1 MRATALAVIVSLL
14 GALAMPAT
22 LRAGDPP
29 PTVDVERAKKL
40 FFEGIER
47 EDHGDWAGALERFH
61 AALAI
66 KATAPIRFHVAL
78 CLEKTARLTA
88 ARDAFERARV
98 DAIGEGRPEVA
109 TRAKEHLD
117 ALDARIPAIELRVS
131 PKNATVTI
139 DGRAMPAT
147 EWNRAIRL
155 DPGAHEVVAEA
166 GSHARFARQ
175 VVLADYSPTPVP
187 VAIELAPI
195 GAKPIPPPEHR
206 QPISIAPFVVGGA
219 GVVILAGAASMY
231 LLRGRAIRDLDA
243 QCGDA
248 RDRCP
253 DSARTTEDRAHTYNA
268 LGNVLLGAGAAVVT
282 ASIVLYIAGRPRA
295 STATVLPTAG
305 GAHLTLSVTF

>member
-1 MRATALAVIVSLL
+1 MRATALVIIVSLL
-14 GALAMPAT
+14 ATPAM
-22 LRAGDPP
+22 LHAGPP
-29 PTVDVERAKKL
+29 PTTVDVERARKL

-109 TRAKEHLD
+109 ARAKEHLD
-117 ALDARIPAIELRVS
+117 ALDARIPAIELHVS

-139 DGRAMPAT
+139 DGRAIAET
-147 EWNRAIRL
+147 DWNRPIRL
-155 DPGAHEVVAEA
+155 DPGAHEVVGEA
-166 GSHARFARQ
+166 ADHARFVRQ
-175 VVLADYSPTPVP
+175 VVLADFSPTPVP
-187 VAIELAPI
+187 VAIELAPLTTPLKT
-195 GAKPIPPPEHR
+195 GDLPVVRPSE
-206 QPISIAPFVVGGA
+206 SVAPFVVGGA

-253 DSARTTEDRAHTYNA
+253 ESARTIEDRARTYNA

-282 ASIVLYIAGRPRA
+282 ASIVLYVAGRSRS
-295 STATVLPTAG
+295 STATVAPTAG
-305 GAHLTLSVTF
+305 GAHLTVSVAF